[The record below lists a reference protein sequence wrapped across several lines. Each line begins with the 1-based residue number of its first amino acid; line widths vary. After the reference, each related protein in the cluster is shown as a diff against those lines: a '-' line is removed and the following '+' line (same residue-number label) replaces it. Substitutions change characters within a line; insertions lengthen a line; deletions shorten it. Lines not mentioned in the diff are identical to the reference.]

1 MGTIQTT
8 LILLILIVLSS
19 VLQKYMPSISLPLF
33 QILLGVLAGILP
45 FGITI
50 HLDTEVFMLL
60 FIAPILFVDGKQISN
75 RELWNFRNPILLMAL
90 GLVFS
95 TVLICGPIITRLI
108 PGLPLATAFALAA
121 VLSPTDAVAVKAISN
136 KIKLPHNIITI
147 VEGESL
153 LNDASGLVAFNF
165 AIAAQLT
172 GYFSIKDAALSFLYI
187 AIGGALFG
195 AVATYIINLFT
206 SKLKAMGIEDATVY
220 TLIQIITPFAVFL
233 IAEELGLSGI
243 LAVVVCGIIISI
255 SRPKRFTTQ
264 EANINYISEG
274 AWSTLLFV
282 LNGLVFLL
290 LGMEL
295 SNAFSKEVMNTQ
307 ISTITDI
314 SYVLD
319 ISALL
324 ILIRYIWA
332 YFFIGKDQGS
342 RMRNSLLISL
352 SGVRGALTLAACL
365 SIPLTLHN
373 GSPFPQRDLLL
384 FISGGVIIVTLLIAN
399 IVLPLICPKTETDS
413 RQLELAA
420 TKKVIQAAIDSIK
433 SEMNDD
439 NSQAAFSIITHYER
453 LLSENSNNRTLKF
466 ASDEWR
472 KEIEIFMTGLV
483 AEKEEIKR
491 LLENNTYNK
500 EALLRIEH
508 TLIVVQR
515 RLERRGPVKGI
526 LPVFRHTS
534 EPGSFLKRHKYL
546 NQDEMVRVKR
556 HTTKVAIEAIWDTV
570 TPENENAAKRAID
583 HYLSILEVFN
593 KSFLGEEGKAY
604 ADKKRQLQ
612 FSAIQTQKVKVQ
624 ELLELGEISYTTA
637 GQLRKN
643 IGLEEAALFEEDVS

>member
-1 MGTIQTT
+1 
-8 LILLILIVLSS
+8 
-19 VLQKYMPSISLPLF
+19 
-33 QILLGVLAGILP
+33 
-45 FGITI
+45 
-50 HLDTEVFMLL
+50 
-60 FIAPILFVDGKQISN
+60 
-75 RELWNFRNPILLMAL
+75 
-90 GLVFS
+90 
-95 TVLICGPIITRLI
+95 
-108 PGLPLATAFALAA
+108 
-121 VLSPTDAVAVKAISN
+121 
-136 KIKLPHNIITI
+136 
-147 VEGESL
+147 
-153 LNDASGLVAFNF
+153 
-165 AIAAQLT
+165 
-172 GYFSIKDAALSFLYI
+172 
-187 AIGGALFG
+187 
-195 AVATYIINLFT
+195 
-206 SKLKAMGIEDATVY
+206 MGIEDATVY

-314 SYVLD
+314 SYVMD

-420 TKKVIQAAIDSIK
+420 TRKVIQAAIDSIK

-526 LPVFRHTS
+526 LPVFRHML

-593 KSFLGEEGKAY
+593 KRFLGEEGKAY